1 MRTSAGALADPVR
14 ASPRLV
20 GDEVP
25 DDRGLLA
32 DTDLVV
38 VGRPGTRSTERS
50 FGGSIAGVAREVL
63 VEQVLRGDARAGELL
78 AVNETVADDPSCR
91 LVVDGKGPLDP
102 DQPYVLFLTRSAGAL
117 TYPRAQGEAR
127 IRDGRL
133 AGAAWPTIEG
143 LSREELRAR
152 LATGG

>member
-1 MRTSAGALADPVR
+1 MPSPTPCAPLPALSATKYRTIEDM
-14 ASPRLV
+14 
-20 GDEVP
+20 
-25 DDRGLLA
+25 LA

-143 LSREELRAR
+143 LTPEELRAR